1 MNRTRLIAGILTLS
15 VALLV
20 LAYGKLTA
28 PQAVDVAANVT
39 PPPASADEGRAE
51 TEEEKVRRKLLGSWQ
66 DHYQGKRTMTLNA
79 DGTGT
84 MLVELTGLQA
94 TLFAPKLRF
103 DMTWALAKK
112 VLTMK
117 TIGGEP
123 ADKVNLILNT
133 MGNSAADTIL
143 ELTDD
148 RLLLL
153 DANGKTRYDW
163 RRVEKDEAE
172 KK

>member
-1 MNRTRLIAGILTLS
+1 MNRKRVTIGFLLLLMA
-15 VALLV
+15 ALV
-20 LAYGKLTA
+20 FTYTKLTA
-28 PQAVDVAANVT
+28 PPPVDGAANVT
-39 PPPASADEGRAE
+39 PTVVPAHERREE
-51 TEEEKVRRKLLGSWQ
+51 TEEEKQRRQLLGTWQ
-66 DHYQGKRTMTLNA
+66 DHYKGKRTMTLNA

-84 MLVELTGLQA
+84 MVVELTGLQA

-103 DMTWALAKK
+103 DMTWSLTGKTFSKK
-112 VLTMK
+112 T
-117 TIGGEP
+117 TGGEP

-143 ELTDD
+143 ELTHD

-153 DANGKTRYDW
+153 DANGNTRYDW
-163 RRVEKDEAE
+163 QRLEREETE